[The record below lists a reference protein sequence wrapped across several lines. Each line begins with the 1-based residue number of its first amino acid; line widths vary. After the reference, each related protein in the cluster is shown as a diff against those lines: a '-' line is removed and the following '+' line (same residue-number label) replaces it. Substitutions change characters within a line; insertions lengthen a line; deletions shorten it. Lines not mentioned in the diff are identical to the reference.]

1 MHTAFFIGV
10 SGLVLYFSH
19 NCFWFVNNVMQPWWR
34 GVAISYAIIM
44 NFGSQLVQNWN
55 NSVWGWL
62 LNIYSCQIIST
73 GRLLDK
79 RMHVIYLF
87 HKLSA
92 ALKYS
97 WCFNFILRR
106 KETRWWG
113 ACNHFCVLMLH
124 YQHLSESLI
133 SLAQKREIERENRW
147 YIHFTLQF
155 AESLFESSKIS
166 AYQFWV
172 IRVKMRQF
180 CLSLLLSNV
189 KSSFAKQITPFL
201 TIKTAN

>member
-1 MHTAFFIGV
+1 MTFSIHYAHCFFYWRLWPCII
-10 SGLVLYFSH
+10 LLPQL
-19 NCFWFVNNVMQPWWR
+19 FWFVNNVMQPWWR

-44 NFGSQLVQNWN
+44 NFGTQLVQNWN

-62 LNIYSCQIIST
+62 LNISSCRITST
-73 GRLLDK
+73 GRQLDK

-97 WCFNFILRR
+97 RCFNFILRR

-113 ACNHFCVLMLH
+113 VCNHFCVLMLH

-133 SLAQKREIERENRW
+133 SLAQKRERE
-147 YIHFTLQF
+147 
-155 AESLFESSKIS
+155 KIS
-166 AYQFWV
+166 LINSFYSAICTETLWV
-172 IRVKMRQF
+172 MQNI
-180 CLSLLLSNV
+180 SLPILGY
-189 KSSFAKQITPFL
+189 
-201 TIKTAN
+201 

>member
-113 ACNHFCVLMLH
+113 VCNHFCVLMLH

-133 SLAQKREIERENRW
+133 SLAQKKRERERK
-147 YIHFTLQF
+147 
-155 AESLFESSKIS
+155 SLINSFYSVICREPLWVMQNIS
-166 AYQFWV
+166 LPILGY
-172 IRVKMRQF
+172 
-180 CLSLLLSNV
+180 
-189 KSSFAKQITPFL
+189 
-201 TIKTAN
+201 

>member
-1 MHTAFFIGV
+1 MTFFIHYAHCFFIGV

-19 NCFWFVNNVMQPWWR
+19 NGFWFLNNVIQPWWR

-62 LNIYSCQIIST
+62 SNIYSCQIIST

-133 SLAQKREIERENRW
+133 SLAQKERER
-147 YIHFTLQF
+147 
-155 AESLFESSKIS
+155 ERKSLINSFYSVICREPLWVMQNIS
-166 AYQFWV
+166 LPILGY
-172 IRVKMRQF
+172 
-180 CLSLLLSNV
+180 
-189 KSSFAKQITPFL
+189 
-201 TIKTAN
+201 